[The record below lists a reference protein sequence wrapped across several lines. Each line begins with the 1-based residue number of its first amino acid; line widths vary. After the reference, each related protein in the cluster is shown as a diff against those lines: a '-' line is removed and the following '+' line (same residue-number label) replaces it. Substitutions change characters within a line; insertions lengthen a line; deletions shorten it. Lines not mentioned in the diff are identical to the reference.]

1 MNDYIVTKKFDVRL
15 ILSHRLKIDDFAELY
30 DKFDKRVPGLLKTFV
45 ETRFSGQSTT
55 ARTAFKLIAPARR
68 PAKGRLP
75 KDG

>member
-1 MNDYIVTKKFDVRL
+1 M

-45 ETRFSGQSTT
+45 ETRFSGQLDTMLAESE
-55 ARTAFKLIAPARR
+55 LIVLACR

-75 KDG
+75 ENGQYS